1 MLPNIM
7 KQVHTIKHIKDRQ
20 EVLHQKMMLD
30 GSDKAGHLGTSEE
43 MKKLKF
49 QFEVLR
55 QETSMMRSI
64 FTEGRFESLEDTL
77 K

>member
-1 MLPNIM
+1 
-7 KQVHTIKHIKDRQ
+7 
-20 EVLHQKMMLD
+20 MMLD